1 MSDSSVTP
9 GTVARQTPLSLG
21 FSRQEYWSGLPFPS
35 PVDLPDPGIE
45 PTSPAL
51 ADRCLFVCLFLFVLP
66 LSHQGSP
73 VLFSNFQ
80 IYETLLLTTATV
92 LYITILRTHLSY
104 NWKFIPFVT
113 FTYFPYLTSPWF
125 HLYEK
130 STIGKSINTDQYSGF
145 PDGSLGKECLQWG
158 RPGFNPL
165 VRKIPWGRK

>member
-9 GTVARQTPLSLG
+9 GTVAHQTPLSLG

-92 LYITILRTHLSY
+92 LYITSSELI
-104 NWKFIPFVT
+104 
-113 FTYFPYLTSPWF
+113 YL
-125 HLYEK
+125 
-130 STIGKSINTDQYSGF
+130 II
-145 PDGSLGKECLQWG
+145 GSLYLLSLSPISPTSHLHGSIYMRNL
-158 RPGFNPL
+158 L
-165 VRKIPWGRK
+165 